1 MRSIR
6 MRGKTC
12 ARARTTEALF
22 DRRSTTT
29 LTMMS
34 RRTWTT
40 TTRRTTTTTKTTKT
54 KSASTNDVDVGSW
67 LRCDAIVVVL
77 AVVLQQDSEW
87 WE

>member
-1 MRSIR
+1 M
-6 MRGKTC
+6 C
-12 ARARTTEALF
+12 AGAYNGEALF

-29 LTMMS
+29 LTMTS

-40 TTRRTTTTTKTTKT
+40 TTTTTTTKTTKT